1 MEDIL
6 SLITQSIPY
15 LKMASS
21 CYADAN
27 GIKGTDFL
35 CLYRIDE
42 ITFEDKSPRR
52 EALENVISV
61 MCHKGVNFIYII
73 KGDEKGVSFYYG
85 AARDA
90 SIKNNIIDADLIGSK
105 ILRPTI
111 SGNFRGSKATRLDN
125 KQKEKLLDDIDNM
138 KYANILEGVPGISK
152 DKESFQSVDRM
163 IDVMLG
169 SEFVFML
176 IAKPFDVKKLQIL
189 EGRAN
194 KFYDMIYPLSKSNIQ
209 SGTGK
214 SSSKTDS
221 ETKGES
227 ETNGGSETKT
237 HQEGNSHTEGSN
249 SSDTHSK
256 EKSTTKGTNTS
267 NKSDS
272 GTEGTSDSYSNGTS
286 KSDTSNS
293 SDSTAKATS
302 SSKGTSSSTSVSTQ
316 TGENSSTTT
325 STESVNKCVSEW
337 LRYMD
342 DIILPR
348 VDYGKGKGL
357 FISSAVL
364 FSNDIENIA
373 KLESNIRSLYSGE
386 TGNRMPF
393 HSFELALNE
402 KKLFSRMQIPTVFFS
417 EKAEFEERLLRTV
430 YSQFVINS
438 ESAYLGNWMSAREL
452 SLFAN
457 LPTKE
462 VVGLSLKEEV
472 DFGLNPPKQI
482 EDSLVLGHLVQNG
495 TVLDGEDNKPDIEIS
510 FDKKYFDKHI
520 FVTGVTGSG
529 KTTTCQKLLI
539 ESNRNFM
546 VIEPAKTEYRVLKE
560 KFPDLLV
567 FTIGNETV
575 APFRLNPFEFF
586 PNESI
591 TSRVDMIKASMEA
604 AFDME
609 AAIPQILETA
619 MYEIYKA
626 KGWNI
631 SSNKNTMFSDPFAPG
646 VYAFPTLEDL
656 DNKIEEVVNNQG
668 FAERLKSDYI
678 GSIRARLNGMRV
690 GAKGMMLD
698 TSRSIDFVSLLD
710 RKVVFE
716 LENIRSGSEKS
727 LIMGFILSNLSEA
740 IKYAYSQRRCK
751 INHITLVEEAHRLLS
766 KYSPG
771 DSMSKKQGVEM
782 FSDMLAEVRKY
793 GEALIIADQIPN
805 KLTTDVLKNTNTKIV
820 HRIFAQDDKEAIGNM
835 MALKE
840 EQKEYL
846 SYLETGSAVMTY
858 PELTKPVH
866 IKVLQDRYND
876 TERLPPNDSS
886 LRRDCMNYY
895 AKSYKT
901 GIIKGLE
908 YMQSEPEIKDIELY
922 NCYFGKDSAFL
933 EMYSDAVKNQIISS
947 EFVQSVQK
955 LVLNFGKTV
964 LSKIIT
970 AVAYKPENI
979 IRHSNYYEYIEKFIT
994 AVLNKG
1000 EKMRFEDIKTIN
1012 IYIQNIV

>member
-1 MEDIL
+1 MSDIF
-6 SLITQSIPY
+6 SLVTQNSPY
-15 LKMASS
+15 LKTSSS

-42 ITFEDKSPRR
+42 ITFEDKAPRR

-61 MCHKGVNFIYII
+61 MCHKGVNFVYII

-90 SIKNNIIDADLIGSK
+90 SIKNNSIDAGLIGSK
-105 ILRPTI
+105 ILRPSI
-111 SGNFRGSKATRLDN
+111 SGNFRGSRATRLDD
-125 KQKEKLLDDIDNM
+125 KQKKKLLDDIDNM

-152 DKESFQSVDRM
+152 DKENFQSVDRM

-169 SEFVFML
+169 SRFVFML
-176 IAKPFDVKKLQIL
+176 IAKPFDVKKIHIL
-189 EGRAN
+189 ESRIN

-209 SGTGK
+209 SGIGQ
-214 SSSKTDS
+214 SSSQTAS
-221 ETKGES
+221 ETSGESVTKGE
-227 ETNGGSETKT
+227 NNTKT
-237 HQEGNSHTEGSN
+237 HQDGKSHTEGTS
-249 SSDTHSK
+249 SSDTNGK
-256 EKSTTKGTNTS
+256 EKNTTKGTNTS
-267 NKSDS
+267 NKSES
-272 GTEGTSDSYSNGTS
+272 GTEGSSESHTHGTSVNNTTNWSDSTATGTS
-286 KSDTSNS
+286 KSES
-293 SDSTAKATS
+293 TS
-302 SSKGTSSSTSVSTQ
+302 SSKSVSTQ

-325 STESVNKCVSEW
+325 STESVNKCIAEW
-337 LRYMD
+337 LKYMD
-342 DIILPR
+342 DIVLPR
-348 VDYGKGKGL
+348 IDYGKGKGL

-364 FSNDIENIA
+364 FSDDMEDIA
-373 KLESNIRSLYSGE
+373 KLENNIRSLYSGE
-386 TGNRMPF
+386 TGNRMSF
-393 HSFELALNE
+393 CSFELALNE
-402 KKLFSRMQIPTVFFS
+402 KKLFSRMQMPTVYFS
-417 EKAEFEERLLRTV
+417 NKIEIEERLLRTA

-472 DFGLNPPKQI
+472 DFGLNLPKQLD
-482 EDSLVLGHLVQNG
+482 DSLVLGHLVQNG
-495 TVLDGEDNKPDIEIS
+495 TVLDGEENKPDIEIC

-529 KTTTCQKLLI
+529 KTTTCQKLLL
-539 ESNRNFM
+539 ESGRDFM
-546 VIEPAKTEYRVLKE
+546 VIEPAKTEYRILKE
-560 KFPDLLV
+560 KFSDILV

-631 SSNKNTMFSDPFAPG
+631 SSNKNTIFPDPFAVG
-646 VYAFPTLEDL
+646 AYAFPTLGDL
-656 DNKIEEVVNNQG
+656 DKKIEEVVNEQG

-698 TSRSIDFVSLLD
+698 TPRSIDFVSLLD
-710 RKVVFE
+710 KKVVFE

-751 INHITLVEEAHRLLS
+751 IDHITLVEEAHRLLS

-835 MALKE
+835 MALKD

-858 PELTKPVH
+858 PELTKSIH
-866 IKVLQDRYND
+866 IKVLQDHDND
-876 TERLPPNDSS
+876 TERLPLDDSI
-886 LRRDCMNYY
+886 LRKDCMNYY
-895 AKSYKT
+895 ADSYKS
-901 GIIKGLE
+901 GIMRGMEFL
-908 YMQSEPEIKDIELY
+908 QSKPEIKDIEIY
-922 NCYFGKDSAFL
+922 YRYFGKDSEFL
-933 EMYSDAVKNQIISS
+933 DMYSNAVKNQMVSK
-947 EFVQSVQK
+947 EFIQSVQK

-964 LSKIIT
+964 LSRIIT
-970 AVAYKPENI
+970 AVAYKPEHI
-979 IRHSNYYEYIEKFIT
+979 IKYSNFYEYVEKFIT
-994 AVLNKG
+994 VVLDKG
-1000 EKMRFEDIKTIN
+1000 ESLKFEDVKTIH
-1012 IYIQNIV
+1012 IYIKNIV